1 MGNAA
6 ALLAIAGFSIAR
18 SYLGHNG
25 CGWILELDDLK
36 RSAVLQHQTFD
47 NQKWR
52 RVFWGLRVTR

>member
-1 MGNAA
+1 
-6 ALLAIAGFSIAR
+6 LAIAGFSIAR